1 MSIGFVPPA
10 GPGGFPWFMGEPFSA
25 DPSVAPGLARPIG
38 WEVRMPDGTGAWFKT
53 GLADTDWTPFGGLGG
68 AKFLSQAFANG
79 VADVPAADNVFG
91 MANRTFMYWQSTS
104 NPEQLPYQATMDS
117 ASGTV
122 YAASGLPAVGWS
134 LATVNGTFG
143 RVFTGYNLFDLGWD
157 GTFTHIGSQGEFTV
171 EEVNYRNVPM
181 GGFWDR
187 TNLLASRDYNSGVGW
202 PESFPFPPAPGAS
215 GAEAHELALFNT
227 ATGLVTSEVVD
238 GWGQTRYG
246 MWPIQHGITW
256 QWVTHAKWD
265 EVAGGTA
272 VGDGVGWGV
281 FEHDLNHPTNN
292 PRGGLTCTAQD
303 LVGNWQWSFLLANG
317 LGGFA
322 DVADFAASLI
332 ELHSPLQVDQAAAFG
347 SASFSSTV
355 AFTGALPQVDASYT
369 SALIDLTTAA
379 DNLVTNIPSL
389 AGWFFFPRSISFV
402 ATQFANGPA
411 TAGFTVDAGNNVGHT
426 NAAHYTLS
434 TVGVNAI
441 GAVIPVAASGGST
454 NISAQLDTA
463 TPIVLKVTSPATG
476 GAGFTLK
483 GHFRIDGTWMQLP

>member
-303 LVGNWQWSFLLANG
+303 LVGNWQWSFLLADG
-317 LGGFA
+317 VGGFTDVL
-322 DVADFAASLI
+322 DVAKNKI
-332 ELHSPLQVDQAAAFG
+332 EAHVPAQFDQAVTFNGAATLQPTG
-347 SASFSSTV
+347 ST
-355 AFTGALPQVDASYT
+355 PQTYKAAVDFLTIGFYNFNAP
-369 SALIDLTTAA
+369 LIAGKKLTR
-379 DNLVTNIPSL
+379 V
-389 AGWFFFPRSISFV
+389 
-402 ATQFANGPA
+402 
-411 TAGFTVDAGNNVGHT
+411 
-426 NAAHYTLS
+426 
-434 TVGVNAI
+434 I
-441 GAVIPVAASGGST
+441 GAVDFLTRDATLTTGPSVALAQGGVDISSTSAIP
-454 NISAQLDTA
+454 ISAINAFPAPVNVTVNPSSIENVDMGTQLQLHVSIA
-463 TPIVLKVTSPATG
+463 
-476 GAGFTLK
+476 GAGVGLTTLT
-483 GHFRIDGTWMQLP
+483 GNFYLTLLYT